1 MKFSTLFVVL
11 MVGSLVLSA
20 CGAASTPA
28 SSYGSSNSAT
38 STPAVVPPTSA
49 PATDVPTIAPA
60 TDIPAATSTTEVPA
74 APAGPETKV
83 KISSFAFN
91 PSKLQIKVGTTV
103 TWTNED
109 GASHTVSADDGSFS
123 SDTLQQGDSNA
134 FTFNEAGSYSYH
146 CDFHSGMKATITVT
160 P

>member
-1 MKFSTLFVVL
+1 MKFNTLFVVL
-11 MVGSLVLSA
+11 TVGSLALSA
-20 CGAASTPA
+20 CGASSTP
-28 SSYGSSNSAT
+28 SSSDGVSSSAT
-38 STPAVVPPTSA
+38 SAPVVVPPTTA
-49 PATDVPTIAPA
+49 PTTNTPTALPATNAP
-60 TDIPAATSTTEVPA
+60 IA
-74 APAGPETKV
+74 APAGAGTEV
-83 KISSFAFN
+83 KISHFAFD
-91 PSKLQIKVGTTV
+91 PSTLEIKVGTTV